1 MEKILVMHIETYKNF
16 YNSMIKSLDISE
28 DPVETVVQFYETK
41 VAIDNNVKIGSI
53 EVFDLDLYIDI
64 MESNDLEVKYAEDW
78 DDEDV

>member
-28 DPVETVVQFYETK
+28 DPIETVVQFYETK

>member
-28 DPVETVVQFYETK
+28 DPIETVVQFYETK

-64 MESNDLEVKYAEDW
+64 MESNDLEIKYAEDW

>member
-28 DPVETVVQFYETK
+28 DPIETVVQFYETK
-41 VAIDNNVKIGSI
+41 VAVDNNVKIGSI

-64 MESNDLEVKYAEDW
+64 MESNDLEIKYAEDW

>member
-1 MEKILVMHIETYKNF
+1 MHIETYRNF
-16 YNSMIKSLDISE
+16 YNSMIKSLDVSE
-28 DPVETVVQFYETK
+28 DPIETVIKFYETK

-64 MESNDLEVKYAEDW
+64 MESNDLEIKYAEDW

>member
-28 DPVETVVQFYETK
+28 DPIETVVQFYETK

-53 EVFDLDLYIDI
+53 EVFYLDLYIDI
-64 MESNDLEVKYAEDW
+64 MESNDLEIKYAEDW